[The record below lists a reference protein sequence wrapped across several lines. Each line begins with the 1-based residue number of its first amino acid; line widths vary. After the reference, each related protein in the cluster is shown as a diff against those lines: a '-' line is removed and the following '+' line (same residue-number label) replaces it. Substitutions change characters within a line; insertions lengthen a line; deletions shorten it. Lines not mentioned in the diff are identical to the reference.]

1 MNMNDVRQKLSS
13 DLLPIYEDEIA
24 RGNEVLRVDEPAGSL
39 CPLAVVFRLP
49 LERESA
55 RLNQS
60 VGDDVYWHENA
71 DPHYEVDGMAGF
83 ASKKSRQFIYG
94 PIAR

>member
-1 MNMNDVRQKLSS
+1 MNDIRKKLSP

-49 LERESA
+49 LKRESA
-55 RLNQS
+55 PSSQA
-60 VGDDVYWHENA
+60 VGNDVYWHENA
-71 DPHYEVDGMAGF
+71 DPRYEVDG
-83 ASKKSRQFIYG
+83 
-94 PIAR
+94 